1 MTDPLLK
8 LIASGLR
15 LWISSRCDA
24 VGSLDLTLRG
34 SSLALLQGRLE
45 GVDLKA
51 RQVRFDGLPLQRVEV
66 SSGPVRLDLALL
78 KPGRMLTLRDPFQV
92 TGSVTLPG
100 TELNVA
106 LGSERWRDLADLL
119 AEQLLGVTPL
129 GSIEIDNTVLELRA
143 QVAAQTESVQR
154 RFRLEAA
161 AGTVQFCPL
170 DADGPSTSLP
180 MDPEIRVTG
189 VSLSAGQLTLTGVA
203 DVQP

>member
-15 LWISSRCDA
+15 LWIASRCDA
-24 VGSLDLTLRG
+24 VGALDLTLRG

-78 KPGRMLTLRDPFQV
+78 KPGRMLTLREPCQV
-92 TGSVTLPG
+92 TGSVTRPG

-106 LGSERWRDLADLL
+106 LGSERWRDLADWL

-129 GSIEIDNTVLELRA
+129 GSIAIDNSVLELRA
-143 QVAAQTESVQR
+143 QVAAQTEFVQR

-180 MDPEIRVTG
+180 MDPAIRVTG

>member
-1 MTDPLLK
+1 M
-8 LIASGLR
+8 
-15 LWISSRCDA
+15 
-24 VGSLDLTLRG
+24 DLTLRG

-106 LGSERWRDLADLL
+106 LGSERWRDLADWL

-129 GSIEIDNTVLELRA
+129 GSIAIDNTVLELRA

-180 MDPEIRVTG
+180 MDPAIRVTG